1 MRILF
6 FLLLIQ
12 DWPAFIVV
20 DMPMRQTYDF
30 KVRVISTGAN
40 VSPRAVNFRAGN
52 VIYMKGF
59 RNNYVYV
66 LKSGVVSLN
75 YQDIQTGQED
85 QDQIRTGELFGVKS
99 ALGGYPTDE
108 QALALVD
115 STVLAFTV
123 EEFENVASSNTRIIM
138 KMLKVYSNQLRRIHR
153 QVQNLL
159 SSGGNRNS
167 EDGLFNVGL
176 YYHNNEKFRQSV
188 AAFKRYLIHFPK
200 GKYLNDVK
208 EKIEYGQSM
217 YSDEDPSGFDDRS
230 TGNAPVYSF
239 VEAMEYYESGEFRK
253 ALQLFSRI
261 QESMSPDSEEAAM
274 RVGICLFRL
283 GRGNDASIRLTE
295 FIKKNGHSIFVPEA
309 LYYIGECYKSNRDTE
324 KAVSCY
330 KKALSMSDPSQQI
343 YILITETLQKLEGE
357 GK

>member
-1 MRILF
+1 M
-6 FLLLIQ
+6 
-12 DWPAFIVV
+12 
-20 DMPMRQTYDF
+20 
-30 KVRVISTGAN
+30 
-40 VSPRAVNFRAGN
+40 SPRAVNFRAGN

-59 RNNYVYV
+59 RNSYVYV

-99 ALGGYPTDE
+99 ALGGYTTDE

-123 EEFENVASSNTRIIM
+123 EEFEQVASNNTRIIM
-138 KMLKVYSNQLRRIHR
+138 KMLKVYSTQLRRIHR

-159 SSGGNRNS
+159 STGDNRNA
-167 EDGLFNVGL
+167 EEGLYNVGI
-176 YYHNNEKFRQSV
+176 YYHNNQKYRQSV
-188 AAFKRYLIHFPK
+188 AAFKRYLIHYPR
-200 GKYLNDVK
+200 GKFLNDVK
-208 EKIEYGQSM
+208 QKIDYGKSM
-217 YSDEDPSGFDDRS
+217 YSEAPSSTDDDVS
-230 TGNAPVYSF
+230 SGSGDIFSF
-239 VEAMEYYESGEFRK
+239 SEAMEYYESGEFRK
-253 ALQLFSRI
+253 ALQLFSKI
-261 QESMSPDSEEAAM
+261 QESRSPDAEESAM
-274 RVGICLFRL
+274 RIGICLFRL
-283 GRGNDASIRLTE
+283 GRGSDASIRLTD
-295 FIKKNGHSIFVPEA
+295 FIKKNGQSQYVPEA

-324 KAVSCY
+324 KAVSFY